1 MKNVVLI
8 FFLTKD
14 AVGIKEKQM
23 NDLTLQQM
31 EKLGISKW
39 MNEKERNKAIDKAL
53 QEQKVLITNDSH
65 KEVFDALRT
74 TDEILV
80 EGGLFTWKL
89 GDRTVRCSVLTPQ
102 DMQLLDNISN
112 DVEQGVEY
120 KDLPVKYR
128 YHVKTALGNYL
139 FIKAKSY
146 DEAKKVV
153 DSVLG
158 TGLYSPSAGNI

>member
-1 MKNVVLI
+1 
-8 FFLTKD
+8 
-14 AVGIKEKQM
+14 
-23 NDLTLQQM
+23 M

-53 QEQKVLITNDSH
+53 EEQKELIANDLH
-65 KEVFDALRT
+65 KDVFDALRT
-74 TDEILV
+74 TDEILI

-89 GDRTVRCSVLTPQ
+89 VDRNIRCSVLTPQ

-146 DEAKKVV
+146 DEAQKVV
-153 DSVLG
+153 DNILG
-158 TGLYSPSAGNI
+158 VGLYLPSAVNI

>member
-1 MKNVVLI
+1 
-8 FFLTKD
+8 
-14 AVGIKEKQM
+14 M
-23 NDLTLQQM
+23 NNLTLQQM

-39 MNEKERNKAIDKAL
+39 MNEKEREKAIEKAL
-53 QEQKVLITNDSH
+53 QEQKELIATDSH

-112 DVEQGVEY
+112 YVEQGVEY
-120 KDLPVKYR
+120 KELLVIYR
-128 YHVKTALGNYL
+128 YHV
-139 FIKAKSY
+139 
-146 DEAKKVV
+146 
-153 DSVLG
+153 
-158 TGLYSPSAGNI
+158 

>member
-1 MKNVVLI
+1 
-8 FFLTKD
+8 
-14 AVGIKEKQM
+14 M
-23 NDLTLQQM
+23 NNLTLQQM

-53 QEQKVLITNDSH
+53 EEQKELLSNEAH

-80 EGGLFTWKL
+80 QGGLFTWKL

-128 YHVKTALGNYL
+128 YRVKTALGNYL

-153 DSVLG
+153 DSILG

>member
-1 MKNVVLI
+1 
-8 FFLTKD
+8 
-14 AVGIKEKQM
+14 M

-39 MNEKERNKAIDKAL
+39 MNEKEREKVIEKAL
-53 QEQKVLITNDSH
+53 EEQKELIANDSH
-65 KEVFDALRT
+65 KDVFDALRT
-74 TDEILV
+74 TDEILA

-146 DEAKKVV
+146 DEAQKVV
-153 DSVLG
+153 DSILG
-158 TGLYSPSAGNI
+158 VGLYSPSAGNI

>member
-1 MKNVVLI
+1 
-8 FFLTKD
+8 
-14 AVGIKEKQM
+14 M
-23 NDLTLQQM
+23 NNLTLQQM

-39 MNEKERNKAIDKAL
+39 MNEKERNKAIEKAL
-53 QEQKVLITNDSH
+53 EEQKELIANDLH
-65 KEVFDALRT
+65 KDVFDALLT

-80 EGGLFTWKL
+80 QGGLFTWQL
-89 GDRTVRCSVLTPQ
+89 VDRNVRCSVLTPQ

-139 FIKAKSY
+139 FVKAKSY

-153 DSVLG
+153 DSILG
-158 TGLYSPSAGNI
+158 AGLYLPSAVNI

>member
-1 MKNVVLI
+1 
-8 FFLTKD
+8 
-14 AVGIKEKQM
+14 M
-23 NDLTLQQM
+23 NNLTLQQM

-53 QEQKVLITNDSH
+53 EEQKELLSNDSH
-65 KEVFDALRT
+65 KDVFDALRT

-80 EGGLFTWKL
+80 EGGLFTWKF

-120 KDLPVKYR
+120 KDLPVKYL

-153 DSVLG
+153 DSILG
-158 TGLYSPSAGNI
+158 TGLYSPSGAKI

>member
-1 MKNVVLI
+1 
-8 FFLTKD
+8 
-14 AVGIKEKQM
+14 M

-31 EKLGISKW
+31 EKLGLSKW
-39 MNEKERNKAIDKAL
+39 MNEKEREKAIEKAL
-53 QEQKVLITNDSH
+53 EEQKELIANDSH
-65 KEVFDALRT
+65 KDVFDALRT

-80 EGGLFTWKL
+80 QGGLFTWKL

-120 KDLPVKYR
+120 KDLPIKYR
-128 YHVKTALGNYL
+128 YQVKTALGNYL

-153 DSVLG
+153 DSILG
-158 TGLYSPSAGNI
+158 TGSYLPSAGNI

>member
-1 MKNVVLI
+1 
-8 FFLTKD
+8 
-14 AVGIKEKQM
+14 M

-39 MNEKERNKAIDKAL
+39 MNEKEREKAIEKAL
-53 QEQKVLITNDSH
+53 EEQKELIANDSH

-80 EGGLFTWKL
+80 QGGLFTWKL

-146 DEAKKVV
+146 YEAKKVV
-153 DSVLG
+153 DSILG
-158 TGLYSPSAGNI
+158 VGLYLPSAGNI

>member
-1 MKNVVLI
+1 
-8 FFLTKD
+8 
-14 AVGIKEKQM
+14 M
-23 NDLTLQQM
+23 NNLTLQQM
-31 EKLGISKW
+31 EKLGLSKW
-39 MNEKERNKAIDKAL
+39 MNEKERNKAIEKAL
-53 QEQKVLITNDSH
+53 EEQKELITNDSH
-65 KEVFDALRT
+65 KEVFDALLT

-80 EGGLFTWKL
+80 QGGLFNWKL

-102 DMQLLDNISN
+102 DMRLLDNISN

-120 KDLPVKYR
+120 KELPIKYR
-128 YHVKTALGNYL
+128 YHVKTSLGNYL

-153 DSVLG
+153 DSILG

>member
-1 MKNVVLI
+1 
-8 FFLTKD
+8 
-14 AVGIKEKQM
+14 M
-23 NDLTLQQM
+23 NNLTLQQM

-39 MNEKERNKAIDKAL
+39 MNEKERNKAIEKAL
-53 QEQKVLITNDSH
+53 EEQKELIANDSH
-65 KEVFDALRT
+65 KDVFDALRT

-80 EGGLFTWKL
+80 QGGLFNWKL

-120 KDLPVKYR
+120 KDLPTKYR
-128 YHVKTALGNYL
+128 YHIKTALGNYL

-153 DSVLG
+153 DSILG
-158 TGLYSPSAGNI
+158 TGLYLPSASNI

>member
-1 MKNVVLI
+1 
-8 FFLTKD
+8 
-14 AVGIKEKQM
+14 M
-23 NDLTLQQM
+23 NNLTLQQM

-39 MNEKERNKAIDKAL
+39 MNEKEREKAIEKAL
-53 QEQKVLITNDSH
+53 EDQKEWITNDLH
-65 KEVFDALRT
+65 KEVFVALQT

-80 EGGLFTWKL
+80 KGGLFTWKL

-120 KDLPVKYR
+120 KELPVKYR

-139 FIKAKSY
+139 FVKAKSY
-146 DEAKKVV
+146 AEAKKVV
-153 DSVLG
+153 DNILG
-158 TGLYSPSAGNI
+158 AGLYLPSAVNI

>member
-1 MKNVVLI
+1 
-8 FFLTKD
+8 
-14 AVGIKEKQM
+14 M

-39 MNEKERNKAIDKAL
+39 MNEKEREKAIEKAL
-53 QEQKVLITNDSH
+53 EEQKELIANDSH
-65 KEVFDALRT
+65 KDVFDALRT

-80 EGGLFTWKL
+80 KGGLFTWKL
-89 GDRTVRCSVLTPQ
+89 GDRNVRCSVLTPQ

-120 KDLPVKYR
+120 KELPVKYR

-146 DEAKKVV
+146 DEVKKVV
-153 DSVLG
+153 DSILG
-158 TGLYSPSAGNI
+158 VGLYSPSASNI

>member
-1 MKNVVLI
+1 
-8 FFLTKD
+8 
-14 AVGIKEKQM
+14 M
-23 NDLTLQQM
+23 NNLTLQQM

-39 MNEKERNKAIDKAL
+39 MNDKEVQKAIEKAL
-53 QEQKVLITNDSH
+53 EEQKDLIANDSH
-65 KEVFDALRT
+65 KEVFDTLRT

-80 EGGLFTWKL
+80 QGGLFNWKL

-112 DVEQGVEY
+112 AVEQGVEY

-139 FIKAKSY
+139 FVKAKSY

-153 DSVLG
+153 DSILG
-158 TGLYSPSAGNI
+158 VGLYSPSAGNI

>member
-1 MKNVVLI
+1 
-8 FFLTKD
+8 
-14 AVGIKEKQM
+14 M
-23 NDLTLQQM
+23 NNLTLQQM
-31 EKLGISKW
+31 ERLGISKW
-39 MNEKERNKAIDKAL
+39 MNEKEREKAIEKAL
-53 QEQKVLITNDSH
+53 EEQKELITNDSH

-128 YHVKTALGNYL
+128 YRVKTALGNYL

-146 DEAKKVV
+146 EEAQQVIDSIYSKGIYKV
-153 DSVLG
+153 
-158 TGLYSPSAGNI
+158 SASTL

>member
-1 MKNVVLI
+1 
-8 FFLTKD
+8 
-14 AVGIKEKQM
+14 M
-23 NDLTLQQM
+23 NNLTLQQM
-31 EKLGISKW
+31 EKLGLSKW
-39 MNEKERNKAIDKAL
+39 MNEKEQEKAIEKAL
-53 QEQKVLITNDSH
+53 EEQKELIANDSY
-65 KEVFDALRT
+65 KDVFDALRT
-74 TDEILV
+74 TDEILAQ
-80 EGGLFTWKL
+80 GGLFTWKL

-120 KDLPVKYR
+120 KELPIKYR

-153 DSVLG
+153 DSILG
-158 TGLYSPSAGNI
+158 TGLYSPSAVNI

>member
-1 MKNVVLI
+1 
-8 FFLTKD
+8 
-14 AVGIKEKQM
+14 M
-23 NDLTLQQM
+23 NNLTLQQM

-39 MNEKERNKAIDKAL
+39 MNEKERDKAIEKAL
-53 QEQKVLITNDSH
+53 QEQLACLESKCA
-65 KEVFDALRT
+65 EVEQSKQHTSTLLT
-74 TDEILV
+74 LEEILV
-80 EGGLFTWKL
+80 QGGLFTWKL
-89 GDRTVRCSVLTPQ
+89 GDRNVRCSVLTPQ

-158 TGLYSPSAGNI
+158 TGLYSPLASNI

>member
-1 MKNVVLI
+1 MSN
-8 FFLTKD
+8 
-14 AVGIKEKQM
+14 
-23 NDLTLQQM
+23 LTLQQM

-39 MNEKERNKAIDKAL
+39 MNEKERDKAIEKAL
-53 QEQKVLITNDSH
+53 EEQKELIANDSH
-65 KEVFDALRT
+65 KDVFDALRT

-80 EGGLFTWKL
+80 QGGLFTWKL

-153 DSVLG
+153 DNILG